1 MLSSLLLFTSGLICF
16 LLYILVI
23 HAERVSNTFGKIMP
37 PRGTSARVFA
47 ERMAGFTLMG
57 LLSLLII
64 TFSHQQEFL
73 SRFTAIPPEKKTLP
87 FFLLVIILIIFITAF
102 YSGHEDNLHRYPQIR
117 QKRWSAGLIAGNVV
131 TWAFYL
137 AAYEFLFRGVLLFS
151 LLPVTSLPVAVIIN
165 AIVYSLAHFHK
176 GKKEMVAAVPFGLL
190 IAYVTVST
198 NSLFFAFIFH
208 LTLALSNDFFAAR
221 ALKLRSEFKNQAFHD

>member
-1 MLSSLLLFTSGLICF
+1 MLSSVFLFVSGLICY

-23 HAERVSNTFGKIMP
+23 HAEKLSNTLAKMMP
-37 PRGTSARVFA
+37 PRGTSTRVFA

-57 LLSLLII
+57 LLSFLII
-64 TFSHQQEFL
+64 TLFHQQEFL
-73 SRFTAIPPEKKTLP
+73 NSFTVVPPGKQTLP

-102 YSGHEDNLHRYPQIR
+102 YSGHEDNLRNYPQIR
-117 QKRWSAGLIAGNVV
+117 QKKWSVGLIAGNVV

-151 LLPVTSLPVAVIIN
+151 LLAITSLPVAVILN
-165 AIVYSLAHFHK
+165 AMVYSLAHFHK
-176 GKKEMVAAVPFGLL
+176 GKKEMVAAIPFGLL

-198 NSLFFAFIFH
+198 NSLFFAYIFH

-221 ALKLRSEFKNQAFHD
+221 ALKLRSDFKNQVFHD